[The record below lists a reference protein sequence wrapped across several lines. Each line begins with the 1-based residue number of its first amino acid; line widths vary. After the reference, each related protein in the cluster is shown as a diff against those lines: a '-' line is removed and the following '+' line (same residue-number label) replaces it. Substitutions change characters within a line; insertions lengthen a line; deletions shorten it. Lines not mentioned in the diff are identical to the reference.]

1 MIVLSGPVARAVPYK
16 SSPDEWESRS
26 RRKLGSHDFLV
37 PGLPPHSLVLY
48 ETQPNSTPPP
58 PPLPNPPFAHLYPAV
73 MSGST
78 VCAPSTSVLEKGTVS
93 ESRYFVGIS
102 PAVVF
107 VASLSFL
114 AFSTVVLGG
123 LVIASVQFVFFL
135 ALPLASAAAG
145 AYLVVAPE
153 TTPLGS
159 DPAVLLLLRTAGAIA
174 IAYAG
179 SAILVGRSR
188 CSKVKTAH
196 LALVA
201 ASLGVMASAFA
212 TDDASVLAVDVSGR
226 AAGALGKIAVLAAVG
241 AVITSSGPCVA
252 KRIRGGKPAEP
263 GPQCFGDW

>member
-1 MIVLSGPVARAVPYK
+1 MPARKAPARKVPA
-16 SSPDEWESRS
+16 RQV
-26 RRKLGSHDFLV
+26 R
-37 PGLPPHSLVLY
+37 
-48 ETQPNSTPPP
+48 
-58 PPLPNPPFAHLYPAV
+58 
-73 MSGST
+73 
-78 VCAPSTSVLEKGTVS
+78 APSTSVLEKETVS

-114 AFSTVVLGG
+114 AFSFVVLGG
-123 LVIASVQFVFFL
+123 LVIAAVQFIFFL

-153 TTPLGS
+153 TTLLGS
-159 DPAVLLLLRTAGAIA
+159 DPAVLLLVRTTGAIG

-179 SAILVGRSR
+179 SAILVGRSS
-188 CSKVKTAH
+188 CSKMKAAH
-196 LALVA
+196 LVLMA

-212 TDDASVLAVDVSGR
+212 TADASVLAGDVSGK
-226 AAGALGKIAVLAAVG
+226 AAGALGRLAVVAAVG
-241 AVITSSGPCVA
+241 AVVTSSGPSVT